1 MLGRQIFLLVGL
13 IRLLELLLEE
23 FFVFLLVLLQ
33 FLLLQLLKVFVHFL
47 QFHLVAGLEL
57 FYLVDVGVV
66 AVFVAGDEL
75 LHFLLHF
82 LFLLL
87 NAGDILLFE

>member
-1 MLGRQIFLLVGL
+1 MISLV
-13 IRLLELLLEE
+13 ELLLEE

-57 FYLVDVGVV
+57 FDLVDVGVV

-75 LHFLLHF
+75 LHLFLHF

-87 NAGDILLFE
+87 NAGDILLF